1 MKPVLNITIRQRWL
15 DAIVRG
21 EKREEYRDW
30 TNAQVERLFSRLLV
44 GEDPPPFLVAVYRAG
59 YRMDSPACAERIL
72 RVELRG
78 AREAVH
84 PEWGERRGL
93 AHFAVRLGDVLFSGP
108 YASVKAWLETATPPC

>member
-1 MKPVLNITIRQRWL
+1 MKPAINLTIRRRWL
-15 DAIVRG
+15 DAVVRG

-30 TNAQVERLFSRLLV
+30 TNVQVERLFSRLFF

-59 YRMDSPACAERIL
+59 YRMDSPACAVRIL

-78 AREAVH
+78 ARECPH

-93 AHFAVRLGDVLFSGP
+93 AHFAVVLGDVLASGP
-108 YASVKAWLETATPPC
+108 YSAVKAALDSDHPPC